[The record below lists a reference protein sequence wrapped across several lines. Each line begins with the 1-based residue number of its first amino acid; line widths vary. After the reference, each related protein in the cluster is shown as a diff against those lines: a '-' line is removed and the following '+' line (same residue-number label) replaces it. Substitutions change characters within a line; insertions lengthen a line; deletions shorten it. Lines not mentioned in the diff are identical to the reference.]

1 MIRKR
6 RLKCSSTLAE
16 IESVKQTLPSFPI
29 VLATLLASALFLSGC
44 VTGVGLGVG
53 TSGTRVG
60 VGIGTGSTSV
70 GVGAGGFGASINSSG
85 DFLNNG
91 PNEAYLKNKAGIKQ
105 LNDENFDAARKIF
118 TDTLGKYP
126 DLPDSTYYLGLTL
139 IYLGE
144 REAGF
149 GLLKTYRDQY
159 YYRGTAAVQRMAA
172 YLEKKPELTP
182 EEIHKAMNRERRD
195 GYDQDVRERQELLHD
210 TW

>member
-1 MIRKR
+1 M
-6 RLKCSSTLAE
+6 
-16 IESVKQTLPSFPI
+16 KQTLPSLLA
-29 VLATLLASALFLSGC
+29 VLLAGTLLTGC
-44 VTGVGLGVG
+44 VTGVGVGVG

-60 VGIGTGSTSV
+60 VGGGRTSV
-70 GVGAGGFGASINSSG
+70 GVGMGGGLGASVNSYG

-91 PNEAYLKNKAGIKQ
+91 PNEAYLNNKAGIKQ
-105 LNDENFDAARKIF
+105 LDDENFDAARKIF
-118 TDTLGKYP
+118 TDTLEKYP

-149 GLLKTYRDQY
+149 GLLKTYRDPHF
-159 YYRGTAAVQRMAA
+159 YRGTSAVQRMAA
-172 YLEKKPELTP
+172 YLEKKPELTA

-195 GYDQDVRERQELLHD
+195 GYDQDALERREMPRD

>member
-1 MIRKR
+1 M
-6 RLKCSSTLAE
+6 
-16 IESVKQTLPSFPI
+16 KQTLAPLS
-29 VLATLLASALFLSGC
+29 VALLAALFLPALFLTGC
-44 VTGVGLGVG
+44 VTGVGVGVG
-53 TSGTRVG
+53 TSGTSVG
-60 VGIGTGSTSV
+60 VGIGGGRTSV
-70 GVGAGGFGASINSSG
+70 GVGVSGGLGASINSYG

-91 PNEAYLKNKAGIKQ
+91 PNEAYLNNKAGIKQ
-105 LNDENFDAARKIF
+105 LDDGNFEAARTIF
-118 TDTLGKYP
+118 TDTLEKYP

-149 GLLKTYRDQY
+149 GLLKTYRDPY
-159 YYRGTAAVQRMAA
+159 YYRGTSAVQRMAA

-195 GYDQDVRERQELLHD
+195 GYDRDAQERLEMRRE